1 MNIEN
6 INLIKLK
13 NGNEAGLS
21 YFYRRFFPWYTFRAF
36 RYMKDDLDAQ
46 CAVQEAF
53 LRLWLNRAQVDSV
66 ESMHEFLKR
75 QVQEAAKAFH
85 RKRSNEFRKSMLY
98 YFDYDDP
105 DILIGHRTVEEEVT
119 EELQPDASDQE
130 KLDSIHRLL
139 PHLGREQELFIR
151 LCLRFNF
158 NYERIAFYLGGIR
171 DYEVANKV
179 NKCIVQL
186 KTLVADSSKLSR
198 ASKMETIRVDERLTP
213 EQAEVLKLRYELGA
227 SFDDIGQTLQLPV
240 SRVRE
245 IFIQA
250 FTVFKHGKNHSYSK
264 NTVSYSL

>member
-1 MNIEN
+1 
-6 INLIKLK
+6 
-13 NGNEAGLS
+13 
-21 YFYRRFFPWYTFRAF
+21 
-36 RYMKDDLDAQ
+36 
-46 CAVQEAF
+46 
-53 LRLWLNRAQVDSV
+53 
-66 ESMHEFLKR
+66 
-75 QVQEAAKAFH
+75 
-85 RKRSNEFRKSMLY
+85 MLY

-105 DILIGHRTVEEEVT
+105 DILIGHRAVEEEVT

-186 KTLVADSSKLSR
+186 KTLVADSSKLSS

-227 SFDDIGQTLQLPV
+227 SFDDIGQALQMPV